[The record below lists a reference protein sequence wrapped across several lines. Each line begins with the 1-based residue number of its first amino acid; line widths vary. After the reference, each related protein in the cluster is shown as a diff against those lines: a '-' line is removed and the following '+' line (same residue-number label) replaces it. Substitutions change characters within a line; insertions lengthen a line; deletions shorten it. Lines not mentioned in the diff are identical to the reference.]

1 MKELEK
7 IVHPLKVKL
16 NREIWLKFF
25 LWCEVIALSF
35 VLSII
40 MVSKFVYIKYIN
52 VFCVALVGIA
62 FLVSIAL
69 IFRSRVSIKK
79 AALVYDSL
87 GMKERLTTAIELS
100 SDSQISKVG
109 QMVVQDAIEN
119 GKNANLEKKYKI
131 SLPKRG
137 VQAIALVLVAIL
149 MTGFINNPEHYDVM
163 GTLEKQ
169 LDEVEQVKK
178 EINKENDIFDN
189 ELENLN
195 RELNAITKEIKTA
208 TTKKDVLKTLDEG
221 QERLKRLEKSG
232 SVKDVEAMSQALS
245 DSSKTEN
252 MGKAMENG
260 DIDTALKE
268 LEALNDSLEELSQ
281 EELEKILETLKNAT
295 ENMSNEELKEAFEKY
310 AQSVASGDFSMATSN
325 LDDVKESL
333 SNLMQSSQSTKT
345 AIKNINSVLVDATK
359 TVENSSG
366 LPQTDTEGQQQGEQ
380 GAQGETEESQ
390 SGAGQEGT
398 EGSGG
403 NQGANGGSAIG
414 QGSGQNG
421 TGRGQGHVETEKIY
435 SRFLSEDGGYN
446 SQISGSENSGGETEI
461 ETKQT
466 MGMAGESIPYD
477 EVLGQ
482 YSSQALK
489 SLDESTIPYGMKD
502 LVANY
507 FSQLEK

>member
-40 MVSKFVYIKYIN
+40 VVSKFVYIKHIN

-62 FLVSIAL
+62 FLVSL
-69 IFRSRVSIKK
+69 VLTFRSRVSIKK

-149 MTGFINNPEHYDVM
+149 MTGFINNPEYYDVM

-169 LDEVEQVKK
+169 LDEVAQVKK

-260 DIDTALKE
+260 DIDIALKE

-281 EELEKILETLKNAT
+281 EELEKILEALKNAT
-295 ENMSNEELKEAFEKY
+295 ENMTNEELKEALEKY
-310 AQSVASGDFSMATSN
+310 AQSVASGEFSVATSDLN
-325 LDDVKESL
+325 NVKESL

-345 AIKNINSVLVDATK
+345 AIKNINSILADATK
-359 TVENSSG
+359 TIENSSG
-366 LPQTDTEGQQQGEQ
+366 LPQTNTEGQQQGDQ
-380 GAQGETEESQ
+380 GAQGEGQ
-390 SGAGQEGT
+390 SGAGQEGA

-403 NQGANGGSAIG
+403 NQGANGGSAVG
-414 QGSGQNG
+414 QGSGQNS

-435 SRFLSEDGGYN
+435 SRLLSEGGGYD

-466 MGMAGESIPYD
+466 MGMAGESVPYD